1 MSVGILI
8 VSHGELAAQLIQIA
22 TSTFGG
28 EAPLQC
34 TSLSVSQT
42 CDPDVMMTA
51 NADMISELDQGDGVL
66 IFTDAYGSTPSNI
79 ANRLATIGKS
89 TSKVIAG
96 VNLPMLLR
104 VFNYPEQSLEELS
117 TIAFDGGKDGIIICS

>member
-1 MSVGILI
+1 MSVSILI
-8 VSHGELAAQLIQIA
+8 VSHGQLAEQLIQIA

-28 EAPLQC
+28 VAPLQC
-34 TSLSVSQT
+34 KSLSVSQT
-42 CDPDVMMTA
+42 CDPDLVAAA
-51 NADMISELDQGDGVL
+51 NTDMIVKLDQGDGVL

-79 ANRLATIGKS
+79 ANRLAAIG

-104 VFNYPEQSLEELS
+104 VLNYPEQSLNELS
-117 TIAFDGGKDGIIICS
+117 TIAFTGGQDGIIICS

>member
-1 MSVGILI
+1 MSVSILI
-8 VSHGELAAQLIQIA
+8 VSHGQLAEQLIQIA

-28 EAPLQC
+28 VAPLQC
-34 TSLSVSQT
+34 KSLSVSQT
-42 CDPDVMMTA
+42 VDPDLVAAA
-51 NADMISELDQGDGVL
+51 NTDMIVKLDQGDGVL

-79 ANRLATIGKS
+79 ANRLAAIG

-104 VFNYPEQSLEELS
+104 VFNYPEQSLNELS
-117 TIAFDGGKDGIIICS
+117 TIAFNGGQDGIIICS

>member
-1 MSVGILI
+1 MSVSILI
-8 VSHGELAAQLIQIA
+8 VSHGQLAEQLIQIA

-28 EAPLQC
+28 VAPLQC
-34 TSLSVSQT
+34 KSLSVSQT
-42 CDPDVMMTA
+42 CDPDLVAAA
-51 NADMISELDQGDGVL
+51 NTDMIVKLDQGDGVL

-79 ANRLATIGKS
+79 ANRLAAIG

-104 VFNYPEQSLEELS
+104 VFNYPEQSLNELS
-117 TIAFDGGKDGIIICS
+117 TIAFTGGQDGIIICS